1 MSNRTEL
8 LTRLLQDLDAATT
21 GAVRFFASRT
31 SRRSFLGKLGAT
43 VTGLAAFPLLPMAR
57 ESVAQPGVA
66 QANTAGAGPASTGG
80 AQTVDPAAIPELGN
94 EQSCD
99 YWRYCAFSG
108 FLCSCCGGTVTR
120 CPPGSETATVAW
132 VGTCHNPLDGQ
143 DYLIS
148 YNDCCGKSGCGRC
161 GCHRSEGDRPVYFP
175 SKSNSIL
182 WCFGSKSHAY
192 HCTLARVVG
201 KADASGA
208 G

>member
-1 MSNRTEL
+1 MSTHNDL
-8 LTRLLQDLDAATT
+8 LQRLLGDIDTATT
-21 GAVRFFASRT
+21 GAVRFFAGRS
-31 SRRSFLGKLGAT
+31 SRRSFLGKLGAV
-43 VTGLAAFPLLPMAR
+43 VTGMGAFPLLPMAR
-57 ESVAQPGVA
+57 DNPGK
-66 QANTAGAGPASTGG
+66 STMAADGSETLQEMG
-80 AQTVDPAAIPELGN
+80 DP
-94 EQSCD
+94 QSCD

-108 FLCSCCGGTVTR
+108 QICSCCGGSMTQ
-120 CPPGSETATVAW
+120 CPPGAETATVAW

-148 YNDCCGKSGCGRC
+148 YNDCCGKSACGRC

-182 WCFGSKSHAY
+182 WCFGSNSHAY

-201 KADASGA
+201 KAEVDSA

>member
-1 MSNRTEL
+1 MKTRQEL
-8 LTRLLQDLDAATT
+8 MDQLLRDLDAATT
-21 GAVRFFASRT
+21 GALRFFAGRT
-31 SRRSFLGKLGAT
+31 SRRSFIGRTGAAL
-43 VTGLAAFPLLPMAR
+43 TGIAAFPLLPMAR
-57 ESVAQPGVA
+57 EGAP
-66 QANTAGAGPASTGG
+66 AGDGG
-80 AQTVDPAAIPELGN
+80 MATDAMADGEIREMGDD
-94 EQSCD
+94 QSCD

-108 FLCSCCGGTVTR
+108 QICSCCGGSMTQ
-120 CPPGSETATVAW
+120 CPPGSETASVAW

-148 YNDCCGKSGCGRC
+148 YNDCCGKSACGRC

-182 WCFGSKSHAY
+182 WCFGSNSHAY

-201 KADASGA
+201 KAEA